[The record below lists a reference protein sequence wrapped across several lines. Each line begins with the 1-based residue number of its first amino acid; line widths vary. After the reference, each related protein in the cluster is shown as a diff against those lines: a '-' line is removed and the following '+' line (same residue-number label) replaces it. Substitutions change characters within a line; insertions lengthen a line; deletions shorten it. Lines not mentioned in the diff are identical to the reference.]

1 MTFPV
6 IRPLAAAFLLATPV
20 AAVAQSLPQGFYL
33 RGVAQ
38 GEYLFDADPDRNF
51 FFADLSAGISPEES
65 PLGLPLG
72 FDVGLK
78 GFRSNEG
85 DLSESVLYGAVG
97 LWTEMG
103 TFWAGAPRPATSG
116 YFQLPRLGGS
126 YAYAPFTGTAVTT
139 TDTLALFGESAST
152 VGLRYDY
159 AVDDV
164 KVALSYHDFTDNSVD
179 TLAGLF
185 AYDTGPF
192 VIAVGLEH
200 ANAPGVNKTDL
211 SAKLVYDVE
220 DWGFSLLWSST
231 SVIESKTFAADAFYA
246 PRSDVRL
253 TASYAKFDVE
263 EEAKDRVY
271 GVSAEYIFPNN
282 AFVGVGVT
290 ESDVDKLDAGYN
302 AFLGVKLDY

>member
-1 MTFPV
+1 MTFPL
-6 IRPLAAAFLLATPV
+6 IRPLLAVGLGALAAPAL
-20 AAVAQSLPQGFYL
+20 AQSMPQGFYL
-33 RGVAQ
+33 LGTVQ

-51 FFADLSAGISPEES
+51 FAGDLSAGVTPEDA
-65 PLGLPLG
+65 PWGLPLG
-72 FDVGLK
+72 FDIGLK

-116 YFQLPRLGGS
+116 YFPLPRLGGS
-126 YAYAPFTGTAVTT
+126 LAYGPFAGTAVTT
-139 TDTLALFGESAST
+139 TDTVALFGESAGT

-164 KVALSYHDFTDNSVD
+164 TVALSYHDFTDSSVD
-179 TLAGLF
+179 TFAGLV

-192 VIAVGLEH
+192 LLAVGAEH
-200 ANAPGVNKTDL
+200 AGAPGVNKTDL
-211 SAKLVYDVE
+211 SARLVYDVE
-220 DWGFSLLWSST
+220 DWGFSVMWSST

-246 PRSDVRL
+246 PRPDIRL

-263 EEAKDRVY
+263 DTDDKVY
-271 GVSAEYIFPNN
+271 GISAEYIFPNN

-290 ESDVDKLDAGYN
+290 DSDIADLDAGYN
-302 AFLGVKLDY
+302 AFLGFKLDY